1 MPFAQAALA
10 QQTLGAGGVTGK
22 LVLMTAAAASFVI
35 IACRG
40 PAANELQRAVETTMC
55 QNSLQFTRTAR
66 NAVNAISQ
74 STSRSR
80 ATVSAVCHASWW
92 EFERSMLDVEVTG
105 RGERRVLFLSG
116 QLDLDSASQ
125 LDRALEAVCA
135 DGVREVVLNLQ
146 KVDFIDTTGLG
157 TILSGRTLCKQHGCR
172 YFIDTPV
179 PASFKRL
186 LDVTG
191 IQRYL
196 PFKRRLGT

>member
-1 MPFAQAALA
+1 MLSQTQESLVGASPHRRRHDRELSVSRPKLGERDLA
-10 QQTLGAGGVTGK
+10 IGEQKSRYRLGRSSRELVGV
-22 LVLMTAAAASFVI
+22 
-35 IACRG
+35 
-40 PAANELQRAVETTMC
+40 
-55 QNSLQFTRTAR
+55 
-66 NAVNAISQ
+66 
-74 STSRSR
+74 
-80 ATVSAVCHASWW
+80 
-92 EFERSMLDVEVTG
+92 ERSMLDVAIAG
-105 RGERRVLFLSG
+105 RGARRVLSLSG

-157 TILSGRTLCKQHGCR
+157 TILSGRTLCKQHRCR

-191 IQRYL
+191 IQPYL
-196 PFKRRLGT
+196 PFKRRLGTRAPMT

>member
-1 MPFAQAALA
+1 
-10 QQTLGAGGVTGK
+10 
-22 LVLMTAAAASFVI
+22 
-35 IACRG
+35 
-40 PAANELQRAVETTMC
+40 
-55 QNSLQFTRTAR
+55 
-66 NAVNAISQ
+66 
-74 STSRSR
+74 
-80 ATVSAVCHASWW
+80 
-92 EFERSMLDVEVTG
+92 MLS
-105 RGERRVLFLSG
+105 LSG

-157 TILSGRTLCKQHGCR
+157 TILSGRTLCKQHRCT

-191 IQRYL
+191 IQPYL
-196 PFKRRLGT
+196 PFKRRLGTRAPMT